1 MYKVIFRE
9 IIIANNE
16 NDMKL
21 LTIKFNLNKINNDS
35 LKTISLINYDVKS
48 QNCL

>member
-21 LTIKFNLNKINNDS
+21 LTIKFNLMKINNGS
-35 LKTISLINYDVKS
+35 LKTISLINYDVKI

>member
-9 IIIANNE
+9 KIIASNE

-21 LTIKFNLNKINNDS
+21 LTIKFNLIKINNDN
-35 LKTISLINYDVKS
+35 LKTIFLINYDIKS